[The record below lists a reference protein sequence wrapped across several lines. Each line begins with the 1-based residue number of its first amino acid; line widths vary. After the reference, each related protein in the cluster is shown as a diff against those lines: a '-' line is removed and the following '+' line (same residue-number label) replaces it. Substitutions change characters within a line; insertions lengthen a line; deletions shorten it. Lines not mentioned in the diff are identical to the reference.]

1 MNEQISM
8 DAIDRR
14 ILQIVQHDASLSV
27 REISAKVGLSRT
39 PCWRRLQRLD
49 AAGVIKRRI
58 ALLDP
63 RKLGLGVT
71 VFVSVEVADH
81 NRKSLAGFTAKI
93 AAMREVMEFYRLAG
107 DADYGLRVVVPDVAA
122 FDAFYQRLVET
133 TPLKSVTSR
142 IALENIKSETTYPII
157 CNG

>member
-1 MNEQISM
+1 M

-27 REISAKVGLSRT
+27 REISAIVGLSRT

-142 IALENIKSETTYPII
+142 IALENIKSETAYPIT

>member
-142 IALENIKSETTYPII
+142 IALENIKSETAYPII

>member
-1 MNEQISM
+1 LVGFAREATFLSIKMINFIDCGLFGQYRVWPVLAGNARMNEQISM
-8 DAIDRR
+8 DADRR

-39 PCWRRLQRLD
+39 SCWRRLQRLD

-71 VFVSVEVADH
+71 VFVSVEVAGFIAWQATPTMDCALS
-81 NRKSLAGFTAKI
+81 SLTWPRSTLFTNAW
-93 AAMREVMEFYRLAG
+93 
-107 DADYGLRVVVPDVAA
+107 
-122 FDAFYQRLVET
+122 
-133 TPLKSVTSR
+133 SR
-142 IALENIKSETTYPII
+142 RRRSKA
-157 CNG
+157 

>member
-1 MNEQISM
+1 M

-93 AAMREVMEFYRLAG
+93 AAMSEAMELYRLAG
-107 DADYGLRVVVPDVAA
+107 DADYGLRVVVPDMAA

-142 IALENIKSETTYPII
+142 IALENIKSETAYPIT